1 MNLKI
6 WDVLQAKP
14 KILQNASHTKILSYL
29 CRRLLDLFPPLHPPN
44 IQTPMMAGDNV
55 GVWKLAKVLK
65 FHLLSLFLSFEHQKD
80 FFFYSQ
86 LSTI

>member
-1 MNLKI
+1 
-6 WDVLQAKP
+6 
-14 KILQNASHTKILSYL
+14 
-29 CRRLLDLFPPLHPPN
+29 
-44 IQTPMMAGDNV
+44 MMAGDNV